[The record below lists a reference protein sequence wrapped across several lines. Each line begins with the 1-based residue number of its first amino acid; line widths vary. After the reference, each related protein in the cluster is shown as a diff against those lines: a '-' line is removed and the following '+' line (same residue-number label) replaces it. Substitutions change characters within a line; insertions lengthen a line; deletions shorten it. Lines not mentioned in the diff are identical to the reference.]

1 MPTYVKV
8 RGLQRKP
15 AQIRLR
21 GALNAPNAIMVG
33 GKTSVTVDLDDP
45 KTRNDIAD
53 HHAIGQ
59 IIVTASAQAQR
70 AVGGT
75 PVVVRSGVVASAPQG
90 GLAIPVS
97 GGTLLRNDGTTQAV
111 AATTV
116 TAGAAPGT
124 GLRVDLIQ
132 VATATGAVTLK
143 AGTAA
148 VTGAGAPAPDAGNIG
163 VANVYVPAGATTPQL
178 VDDVRPLP

>member
-8 RGLQRKP
+8 RGLSRKP
-15 AQIRLR
+15 AQIRIR
-21 GALNAPNAIMVG
+21 GALNSPNAIMVTG
-33 GKTSVTVDLDDP
+33 RTSVTLDLDDP
-45 KTRNDIAD
+45 KTRNDLGD
-53 HHAIGQ
+53 HQAIGQ
-59 IIVTASAQAQR
+59 IIVTGSANAQR

-75 PVVVRSGVVASAPQG
+75 PVVVRSGVVATAPQG

-111 AATTV
+111 VATTV

-132 VATATGAVTLK
+132 VNTTTGAVTLK
-143 AGTAA
+143 AGTSA
-148 VTGAGAPAPDAGNIG
+148 VTGAGAPAVDAGNIAIAE
-163 VANVYVPAGATTPQL
+163 VFVPAGATTPQL
-178 VDDVRPLP
+178 VNDVRPLP